1 MHQRSQSIFID
12 SVQVS
17 VAVSAVVSA
26 FNNGA
31 GLLHAV
37 RKSRVRRRRG
47 EEGFKEKVLLE
58 SLLSGE
64 KAIDEHYA
72 ALCKEFGKPARAG
85 DAIARDRLLHVAVS
99 MQPEVIR
106 SLQIATRN
114 DSAILDFT
122 KLHEASVMLRRD
134 AIEALAD
141 FRQRLAEEHPSSP
154 TIPPYST
161 DRSLSSSQNSMS
173 SPFQRSRSSSY
184 FSCAD
189 VPPTVTIL
197 QGDEQKPSRLSRVF
211 SRRTSNSARS
221 SVKPAR
227 GLTRMSS
234 AVNLPSNNQSW
245 VSSHKADENQDML
258 SPLPQEVPQD
268 VPAEVPPRR
277 RPLMDPLPAP
287 PPPPAYSPRRRSRYI
302 GLDEKASEPV
312 PPRPEHPLE
321 REERESEEQDDAEI
335 TPEPEAASR
344 QDSAMPSPGD
354 VKSTDELDRAFTDV
368 AQRLNMRDASEER
381 PHSWVSSS
389 ASASSASVYSTEDS
403 IQPDNTTVASTAYT
417 SSHHSPSGSRTS
429 EEVKSVAPYN
439 AKSPPLAR
447 HSYTSIVNSTP
458 YSQIPVAPP
467 APIHPV
473 KRPSTIRSIR
483 SIRSYYGGHR
493 HATSE
498 PAPPVPQLPTS
509 PLSSFFSKPFVGPRM
524 QDGPSKQNGYYN
536 FCKGAWGLRE
546 DFKKGLA
553 IHAKPLGMYTS
564 AMVWKCKCC
573 AFEGPAWVK
582 SKPYRTDP
590 NVYTFECRVPTGPNS
605 SSTMVVNIRYK
616 WIFLAKSHV
625 KVKQNSLFRRSTL
638 SASSLSAGYS
648 SAASNPHVQQNLVLR
663 AFYIP
668 PPASAGTS
676 VSHRNRSRSRSRGRS
691 PSMPSLMAAKAEQD
705 PPKQND
711 RYLRKSGHN
720 FGCIF
725 CCAEGRVTSVFGNL
739 ELMLRHVAE
748 SHAQP
753 GVLTVDVMERTK
765 CVAGRSPGPGEECD
779 VWWTT
784 VEQDS

>member
-1 MHQRSQSIFID
+1 MAESDRSTAPGLE
-12 SVQVS
+12 VS

-31 GLLHAV
+31 GLLHAL
-37 RKSRVRRRRG
+37 RKSRARRRRG
-47 EEGFKEKVLLE
+47 EEGFKEKVLLD

-72 ALCKEFGKPARAG
+72 ALCKDFGKPARTG

-99 MQPEVIR
+99 MPPEVIR
-106 SLQIATRN
+106 SLQIATRS

-134 AIEALAD
+134 ALEALAD
-141 FRQRLAEEHPSSP
+141 FRQRLADEHPSSP

-161 DRSLSSSQNSMS
+161 HRSLSSSQDSTLS

-189 VPPTVTIL
+189 VPPTVTVL
-197 QGDEQKPSRLSRVF
+197 HGDDAKASRLSRVF
-211 SRRTSNSARS
+211 SRRRSNSARS

-234 AVNLPSNNQSW
+234 AVSLSNNQSW

-258 SPLPQEVPQD
+258 SPLPQESPV
-268 VPAEVPPRR
+268 EVPPRR
-277 RPLMDPLPAP
+277 RPLMDPLPPP
-287 PPPPAYSPRRRSRYI
+287 PPPPAYSPRRRSKYI
-302 GLDEKASEPV
+302 GLDEKAAEPV
-312 PPRPEHPLE
+312 PRRPEHPLE
-321 REERESEEQDDAEI
+321 RQARQADDSYEQDDAEI
-335 TPEPEAASR
+335 SPVSEPDSR
-344 QDSAMPSPGD
+344 QDSVMPSPGD
-354 VKSTDELDRAFTDV
+354 TKSTEELDRAFTDV
-368 AQRLNMRDASEER
+368 AQRLNMRGNAEAR
-381 PHSWVSSS
+381 LHSWTSSS
-389 ASASSASVYSTEDS
+389 ASVSSASVYSTEES
-403 IQPDNTTVASTAYT
+403 IQQDNTTVASTAYS

-429 EEVKSVAPYN
+429 EEVKSVAPYS

-458 YSQIPVAPP
+458 YSEIPAAP
-467 APIHPV
+467 AAVHPV
-473 KRPSTIRSIR
+473 RRPTAIRSIR
-483 SIRSYYGGHR
+483 SIRSYYGGQR
-493 HATSE
+493 HASSE
-498 PAPPVPQLPTS
+498 PTPPLPTS

-524 QDGPSKQNGYYN
+524 QDGPCKQNGFYN
-536 FCKGAWGLRE
+536 FCKGAWNLRE
-546 DFKKGLA
+546 DFKKGLV

-564 AMVWKCKCC
+564 AMVWRCKNC

-582 SKPYRTDP
+582 GKPYRTDP
-590 NVYTFECRVPTGPNS
+590 NVYTFECRVPSGPNS
-605 SSTMVVNIRYK
+605 DTTLLVNIRYK

-625 KVKQNSLFRRSTL
+625 KVKPNGLFRRSTL
-638 SASSLSAGYS
+638 SASSLSSGYS
-648 SAASNPHVQQNLVLR
+648 SAAANPHVQQNLVLR

-676 VSHRNRSRSRSRGRS
+676 VSHRSRSRSRS
-691 PSMPSLMAAKAEQD
+691 PSMPSLMAAASRAEQD

-711 RYLRKSGHN
+711 RYLRKTGHN

-725 CCAEGRVTSVFGNL
+725 CCAEGRVTSVFGSL

-748 SHAQP
+748 THAQP

-779 VWWTT
+779 VWWTA

>member
-1 MHQRSQSIFID
+1 MAESDRSTAPGLE
-12 SVQVS
+12 VS

-211 SRRTSNSARS
+211 SRRRSNSARS

-287 PPPPAYSPRRRSRYI
+287 PPPPAYSPRRRSRYV

-321 REERESEEQDDAEI
+321 REERESEEQDDTEI

-381 PHSWVSSS
+381 PHSWHS
-389 ASASSASVYSTEDS
+389 ARQHDSCVDCVYILSPFS
-403 IQPDNTTVASTAYT
+403 LWQP
-417 SSHHSPSGSRTS
+417 HIG
-429 EEVKSVAPYN
+429 
-439 AKSPPLAR
+439 
-447 HSYTSIVNSTP
+447 
-458 YSQIPVAPP
+458 
-467 APIHPV
+467 
-473 KRPSTIRSIR
+473 
-483 SIRSYYGGHR
+483 
-493 HATSE
+493 
-498 PAPPVPQLPTS
+498 
-509 PLSSFFSKPFVGPRM
+509 
-524 QDGPSKQNGYYN
+524 
-536 FCKGAWGLRE
+536 
-546 DFKKGLA
+546 
-553 IHAKPLGMYTS
+553 
-564 AMVWKCKCC
+564 
-573 AFEGPAWVK
+573 
-582 SKPYRTDP
+582 
-590 NVYTFECRVPTGPNS
+590 
-605 SSTMVVNIRYK
+605 
-616 WIFLAKSHV
+616 
-625 KVKQNSLFRRSTL
+625 
-638 SASSLSAGYS
+638 
-648 SAASNPHVQQNLVLR
+648 
-663 AFYIP
+663 
-668 PPASAGTS
+668 
-676 VSHRNRSRSRSRGRS
+676 RG
-691 PSMPSLMAAKAEQD
+691 
-705 PPKQND
+705 
-711 RYLRKSGHN
+711 
-720 FGCIF
+720 
-725 CCAEGRVTSVFGNL
+725 
-739 ELMLRHVAE
+739 
-748 SHAQP
+748 
-753 GVLTVDVMERTK
+753 
-765 CVAGRSPGPGEECD
+765 
-779 VWWTT
+779 
-784 VEQDS
+784 

>member
-1 MHQRSQSIFID
+1 MAESDRSTAPGLE
-12 SVQVS
+12 VS

-31 GLLHAV
+31 GLLHAL

-47 EEGFKEKVLLE
+47 EEGFKEKVLLD

-72 ALCKEFGKPARAG
+72 ALCKEFGKPARSG

-134 AIEALAD
+134 ALEALAD
-141 FRQRLAEEHPSSP
+141 FRQRLADEHPSSP

-161 DRSLSSSQNSMS
+161 HRSLSSSQNSTLS

-197 QGDEQKPSRLSRVF
+197 HGDDAKASRLSRVF
-211 SRRTSNSARS
+211 SRRRSNSARS

-234 AVNLPSNNQSW
+234 AVSLSNNQSW

-258 SPLPQEVPQD
+258 SPLPQASPV
-268 VPAEVPPRR
+268 EVPPRR
-277 RPLMDPLPAP
+277 RPLMDPLPPP
-287 PPPPAYSPRRRSRYI
+287 PPPPAYSPRRRSKYI
-302 GLDEKASEPV
+302 GLDEKAAESV
-312 PPRPEHPLE
+312 PRRPEHPLE
-321 REERESEEQDDAEI
+321 RQARDSDDSYDQDD
-335 TPEPEAASR
+335 
-344 QDSAMPSPGD
+344 
-354 VKSTDELDRAFTDV
+354 AFTDV
-368 AQRLNMRDASEER
+368 AQRLNMRENAEAR
-381 PHSWVSSS
+381 PNSWESSS
-389 ASASSASVYSTEDS
+389 ASVSSASVYSTEES
-403 IQPDNTTVASTAYT
+403 IQQDNTTVASTAYT

-429 EEVKSVAPYN
+429 EEVKSVAPYS

-458 YSQIPVAPP
+458 YSEIPAAP
-467 APIHPV
+467 AAAHPV
-473 KRPSTIRSIR
+473 RRPTAIRSIR

-493 HATSE
+493 HASSE
-498 PAPPVPQLPTS
+498 PTPPLPTS

-524 QDGPSKQNGYYN
+524 QDGPCKQNGYYN
-536 FCKGAWGLRE
+536 FCKGAWNLRE
-546 DFKKGLA
+546 DFKKGLV

-564 AMVWKCKCC
+564 AMVWRCKSC

-582 SKPYRTDP
+582 GKPYRTDP
-590 NVYTFECRVPTGPNS
+590 NVYTFECRVPSGPNS
-605 SSTMVVNIRYK
+605 DTTLLVNIRYK

-625 KVKQNSLFRRSTL
+625 K
-638 SASSLSAGYS
+638 
-648 SAASNPHVQQNLVLR
+648 QNLVLR

-676 VSHRNRSRSRSRGRS
+676 VSHRSRSRSRS
-691 PSMPSLMAAKAEQD
+691 PSMPSLMAAASRAEQD

-711 RYLRKSGHN
+711 RYLRKTGHN

-725 CCAEGRVTSVFGNL
+725 CCAEGRVTSVFGSL

-748 SHAQP
+748 THAQP

-779 VWWTT
+779 VWWTA

>member
-1 MHQRSQSIFID
+1 MAESDQSTAPGLE
-12 SVQVS
+12 VS

-31 GLLHAV
+31 GLLHAL

-47 EEGFKEKVLLE
+47 EEGFKEKVLLD

-72 ALCKEFGKPARAG
+72 ALCKEFGKAARTG

-134 AIEALAD
+134 ALEALAD
-141 FRQRLAEEHPSSP
+141 FRQRLADEHPSSP
-154 TIPPYST
+154 NIPPYST
-161 DRSLSSSQNSMS
+161 DRSLMSSSQNSTLS

-184 FSCAD
+184 FSSAD
-189 VPPTVTIL
+189 VPPTVTVL
-197 QGDEQKPSRLSRVF
+197 QGDDPKASRLSRVF
-211 SRRTSNSARS
+211 SRRRSNSARS
-221 SVKPAR
+221 SVKPPR
-227 GLTRMSS
+227 GLTRVGS
-234 AVNLPSNNQSW
+234 AVNLSNNQSW

-258 SPLPQEVPQD
+258 SPLPQQSPV
-268 VPAEVPPRR
+268 EVPPRR
-277 RPLMDPLPAP
+277 RPLMDPLPPP
-287 PPPPAYSPRRRSRYI
+287 PPPPAYSPRRRSKYM
-302 GLDEKASEPV
+302 GLDEKTAGSV
-312 PPRPEHPLE
+312 ALRPIHPLE
-321 REERESEEQDDAEI
+321 REEALGSSYDQDEAEI
-335 TPEPEAASR
+335 SPVSEPDSR
-344 QDSAMPSPGD
+344 QDSVMPSPED
-354 VKSTDELDRAFTDV
+354 IKSTEELDRAFIDV
-368 AQRLNMRDASEER
+368 TQRLNMKDDAEAR
-381 PHSWVSSS
+381 PNSWTSDSVSV
-389 ASASSASVYSTEDS
+389 SSASVYSTEDS
-403 IQPDNTTVASTAYT
+403 IQPDNTTVASTAYA

-429 EEVKSVAPYN
+429 EEVKSVAPYG

-458 YSQIPVAPP
+458 YSEIPAAPT
-467 APIHPV
+467 AIHPV

-483 SIRSYYGGHR
+483 SIRTYYGGHR
-493 HATSE
+493 HASSGPT
-498 PAPPVPQLPTS
+498 PPLPTS

-524 QDGPSKQNGYYN
+524 QDGPCKQNSYYN

-564 AMVWKCKCC
+564 AMVWKCKHC

-590 NVYTFECRVPTGPNS
+590 NVYTFECRVPNGLNS
-605 SSTMVVNIRYK
+605 DGTLLVNIRYK

-625 KVKQNSLFRRSTL
+625 KVKPNGLFRRSSL
-638 SASSLSAGYS
+638 SASSLSAGNS
-648 SAASNPHVQQNLVLR
+648 SAAVNPHVQQNLVLR

-676 VSHRNRSRSRSRGRS
+676 VSHRSRSRSRS
-691 PSMPSLMAAKAEQD
+691 PSMPSLMAAASRSEQD

-711 RYLRKSGHN
+711 RYLRKGGHN

-748 SHAQP
+748 AHAQP

-765 CVAGRSPGPGEECD
+765 CVAGRSPGAGEECD
-779 VWWTT
+779 IWWTS